1 MLVLPADD
9 RAPAQIADVRDAGF
23 ATRLDQHPADVGPE
37 KSAVGVI
44 RIQFGIGVS
53 VVRAMSTGPPFDGAF
68 DGASASQCED
78 IFKGLR
84 RVVRAMGPEA
94 MVAYK
99 AFCCLG
105 AFFKIK

>member
-9 RAPAQIADVRDAGF
+9 RVPAQVADICSAGF

-37 KSAVGVI
+37 KSAVSVI
-44 RIQFGIGVS
+44 RIEFGVGVS
-53 VVRAMSTGPPFDGAF
+53 VVRAMSTRPPFDGAF
-68 DGASASQCED
+68 DGAGASQCEG

-84 RVVRAMGPEA
+84 RVVRTMGPET

-105 AFFKIK
+105 AFFKII